1 MIPRH
6 AAKRD
11 ACEPAVVDALE
22 RCGFAVDRVSQKGV
36 PDLMTSRRGLWHL
49 IECKSATGK
58 PTPDQEDFRSR
69 HHAPVV
75 VLRTPLEAIEWQ
87 ATVP

>member
-1 MIPRH
+1 
-6 AAKRD
+6 
-11 ACEPAVVDALE
+11 VVDALE
-22 RCGFAVDRVSQKGV
+22 RCGFAVERISQRGV
-36 PDLMTSRRGLWHL
+36 PDLLASRRGLWHT
-49 IECKSATGK
+49 IECKVGK
-58 PTPDQEDFRSR
+58 RGTTPDQDDFRGR